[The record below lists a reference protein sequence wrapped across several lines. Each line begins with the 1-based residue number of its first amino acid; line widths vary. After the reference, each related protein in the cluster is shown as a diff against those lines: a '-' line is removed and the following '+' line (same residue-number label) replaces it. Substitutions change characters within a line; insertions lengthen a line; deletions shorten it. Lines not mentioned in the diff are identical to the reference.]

1 MGTIGHQFYILVV
14 LRGGFG
20 AAFQH
25 AHDAVL
31 TGAYLEGAA
40 EAVAAED
47 LAVHIVADDTDI
59 LVVYQISVLV
69 FVFPRF
75 GSGRSG

>member
-1 MGTIGHQFYILVV
+1 MSSLPPSYWAAGL
-14 LRGGFG
+14 G
-20 AAFQH
+20 AASTH

-31 TGAYLEGAA
+31 AGAYLEGAA

-59 LVVYQISVLV
+59 LVVYQIGVLDA
-69 FVFPRF
+69 PALATL
-75 GSGRSG
+75 